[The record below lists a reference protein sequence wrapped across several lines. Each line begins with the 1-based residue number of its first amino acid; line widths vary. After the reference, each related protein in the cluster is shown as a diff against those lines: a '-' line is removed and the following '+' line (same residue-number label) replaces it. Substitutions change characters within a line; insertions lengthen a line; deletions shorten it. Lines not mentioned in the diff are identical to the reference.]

1 MSVKWDYIFYNKHI
15 YWYNIFIIKLLIWYY
30 LRYSGMSTGL
40 GIRKF
45 ELNSLAEKTK
55 QRLLLDV

>member
-40 GIRKF
+40 GIRKI